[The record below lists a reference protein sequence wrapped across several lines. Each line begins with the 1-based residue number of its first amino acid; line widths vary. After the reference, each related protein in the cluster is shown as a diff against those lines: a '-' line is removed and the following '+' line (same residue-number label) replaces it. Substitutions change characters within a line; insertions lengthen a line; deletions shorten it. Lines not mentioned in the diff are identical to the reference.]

1 MKTPPTLELAP
12 LLYPAA
18 PSLWP
23 PALGWWFVVGA
34 VALIA
39 VGSYYQRTR
48 RTHTTETTPAVVVA
62 TENSLEPQRQS
73 ALEELARLPR
83 PEAGAPAGPWLQALN
98 ALLKRLCRTRYPDS
112 ASHRLSGRAWLAF
125 LDNRCPAAGLTRWMV
140 LVEGTYRADCRLDE
154 KAINGLQQ
162 SVETWIRKHV

>member
-1 MKTPPTLELAP
+1 MKTSALELAP
-12 LLYPAA
+12 LL
-18 PSLWP
+18 LP
-23 PALGWWFVVGA
+23 PAPDVWPLAPGWWLLLASCG
-34 VALIA
+34 LL
-39 VGSYYQRTR
+39 GTGWLLRQRRPLADLPTPPL
-48 RTHTTETTPAVVVA
+48 TTTD
-62 TENSLEPQRQS
+62 LEPQRQS
-73 ALEELARLPR
+73 ALDELAALPR
-83 PEAGAPAGPWLQALN
+83 PNPGEPAGPWLQALN

-154 KAINGLQQ
+154 KSINGLQK

>member
-1 MKTPPTLELAP
+1 MNTPPLELAP
-12 LLYPAA
+12 LLLPPT

-23 PALGWWFVVGA
+23 PAPGWWIVAALVVGVGA
-34 VALIA
+34 AFLYRYHRRRQVAAAPPAPLI
-39 VGSYYQRTR
+39 S
-48 RTHTTETTPAVVVA
+48 HD
-62 TENSLEPQRQS
+62 LEPQRQS
-73 ALEELARLPR
+73 ALEELAALPR
-83 PEAGAPAGPWLQALN
+83 PNPGEPAGPWLQALN

-125 LDNRCPAAGLTRWMV
+125 LDNRCPAAGLTRWMI

-154 KAINGLQQ
+154 KSINGLQK